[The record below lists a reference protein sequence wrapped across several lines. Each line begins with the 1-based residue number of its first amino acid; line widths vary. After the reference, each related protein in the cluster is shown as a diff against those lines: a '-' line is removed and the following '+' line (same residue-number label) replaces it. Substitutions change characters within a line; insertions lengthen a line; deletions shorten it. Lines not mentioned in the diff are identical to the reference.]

1 MTVDVNISDELKQML
16 VDLRRDFHRHA
27 ETAWTEFR
35 TASKVVRQLEQMGY
49 EVSYGRDVVKEEA
62 RMGVPPDD
70 VLQAAADRAL
80 SQGGD
85 PEVVVAMAGGFTG
98 VVAVLETGKAGPT
111 VAFRFD
117 MDANDISEEE
127 GENHVPFQEGF
138 GSVNEG
144 AMHACGHDAHTAMG
158 LVLARWLQENRDSLA
173 GRVKLIFQPAEEGV
187 RGARAMAEAG
197 VVDDVDYL
205 LGLHVGLALT
215 QSGQLVAGARGFL
228 ATSKADVTF
237 TGAPAHAGA
246 QPEAGRNALVAAAVA
261 IPSLLAISR
270 HSEGPTRVNVGTLT
284 SGTGRNVIPAS
295 AKMTLET
302 RGGTTQLN
310 EYVWNRAREVLEGAA
325 QMQGVDVEI
334 EAVGAARG
342 GESSPQLA
350 RRVAE
355 MAGEIPQLEQ
365 VEESGWFGGSE
376 DFTYLMERVQE
387 RGGQATYVVLGS
399 DLAGGHHNP
408 AFDLDESVMS
418 VGVHLLARAALALT
432 RP

>member
-1 MTVDVNISDELKQML
+1 
-16 VDLRRDFHRHA
+16 
-27 ETAWTEFR
+27 
-35 TASKVVRQLEQMGY
+35 
-49 EVSYGRDVVKEEA
+49 
-62 RMGVPPDD
+62 
-70 VLQAAADRAL
+70 
-80 SQGGD
+80 
-85 PEVVVAMAGGFTG
+85 
-98 VVAVLETGKAGPT
+98 
-111 VAFRFD
+111 
-117 MDANDISEEE
+117 
-127 GENHVPFQEGF
+127 
-138 GSVNEG
+138 
-144 AMHACGHDAHTAMG
+144 MHACGHDAHTAMG